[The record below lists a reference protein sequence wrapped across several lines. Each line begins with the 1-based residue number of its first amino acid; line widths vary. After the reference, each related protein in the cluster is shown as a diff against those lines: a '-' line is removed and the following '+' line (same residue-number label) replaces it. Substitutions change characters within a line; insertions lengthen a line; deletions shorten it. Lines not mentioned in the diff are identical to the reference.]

1 MSRLRT
7 IITLLGILG
16 VCAANAQNNS
26 GIISKDSSS
35 ITFVV
40 DENLSLP
47 QKHFTHSYDVN
58 HIYTSSL
65 NYCGVDYKGEIS
77 LDEGFSSKDH
87 RLLQSRFTGENIFGV
102 SHQVMF
108 SMFIEAYAKHRPI
121 VLSPDAIWLLIS
133 QSFSY
138 HINTNS
144 EELRA
149 KFVDHEGKSKLTIR
163 SSKNLLS
170 EGADWDA
177 ILNTFSAEIASHTKG
192 DIAETLIADFS
203 TTGETERM
211 VSQITLMN
219 AMESYFEYEAI
230 WAVCGIPSVTL
241 TGTPEDWKEVLV
253 KTQKLNDF
261 GLDWWVRKLTPILE
275 HFIKAAEGTPDQKFW
290 QDIVRTKKPGEV
302 RGASC
307 ARHAKKPTEFDGWFL
322 NFFPFDKNGRT
333 PSKVNMY
340 HQMLPEVVRVEFL
353 YKIVNAK
360 GEVLSE
366 YPMEMIAGFVGY
378 EEDMET
384 YALTPV
390 IGWMIGTYSE
400 TVKN

>member
-1 MSRLRT
+1 M
-7 IITLLGILG
+7 G
-16 VCAANAQNNS
+16 VCTAYAQNNS
-26 GIISKDSSS
+26 SILSKDSSS

-47 QKHFTHSYDVN
+47 EQHFTYTYDEN
-58 HIYTSSL
+58 YIYTSSL
-65 NYCGVDYKGEIS
+65 NYCGVDYESEFS
-77 LDEGFSSKDH
+77 LEEGFSSKDH
-87 RLLQSRFTGENIFGV
+87 KLLKSRFSGEKIYGN
-102 SHQVMF
+102 SHQIMF

-138 HINTNS
+138 HVNTNS
-144 EELRA
+144 EDLRS

-163 SSKNLLS
+163 SSTNLLS
-170 EGADWDA
+170 KGADWDV
-177 ILNTFSAEIASHTKG
+177 ILDMFSAEIAAHTKAG
-192 DIAETLIADFS
+192 IAETFIADFS

-219 AMESYFEYEAI
+219 AMESYFDYEAV
-230 WAVCGIPSVTL
+230 WAICGIPSITL
-241 TGTPEDWKEVLV
+241 TGTPEDWQNVLN
-253 KTQKLNDF
+253 KTLKLSEY
-261 GLDWWVRKLTPILE
+261 GLEWWVNKLIPVLE
-275 HFIKAAEGTPDQKFW
+275 QFVKASEGYPDQQFW
-290 QDIVRTKKPGEV
+290 QNIVRTKKPCEL

-307 ARHAKKPTEFDGWFL
+307 AKHAKRPTKFDGWFL

-353 YKIVNAK
+353 YKIVNAQ

-366 YPMEMIAGFVGY
+366 HPMEMIAGFVGY

-384 YALTPV
+384 YTLTPV
-390 IGWMIGTYSE
+390 IGWMIGTYSQYFG
-400 TVKN
+400 KF